1 MKLPVRIGNG
11 FDFHPYAAGRP
22 LILGGVEIPWN
33 RGLEGHSDAD
43 ALLHAVADAILG
55 AGGLSDIG
63 SHFPDTDPRFRGISS
78 LILLEQVCGL
88 LQGTGYRVGNVDVMV
103 LAEAPRIKPYVDSMK
118 SNIARVLGLAASD
131 VGIKATTME
140 GKGVIGR
147 GEGIAVFAVALV
159 YRSD

>member
-1 MKLPVRIGNG
+1 MSVALIVQDVYKKFGKPAIPVWKRLKRNLGKGNG
-11 FDFHPYAAGRP
+11 SVPAIATSKNGGR
-22 LILGGVEIPWN
+22 
-33 RGLEGHSDAD
+33 
-43 ALLHAVADAILG
+43 
-55 AGGLSDIG
+55 
-63 SHFPDTDPRFRGISS
+63 FPDTDPRFRGISS

>member
-11 FDFHPYAAGRP
+11 FDFHPFAAGRP
-22 LILGGVEIPWN
+22 LILGGVEIPWE
-33 RGLEGHSDAD
+33 RGLDGHSDAD

-55 AGGLSDIG
+55 AGGLADIG

-78 LILLEQVCGL
+78 LILLKQVFGL
-88 LQGTGYRVGNVDVMV
+88 LRGKGYRVGNVDVMV
-103 LAEAPRIKPYVDSMK
+103 LAEAPKIKPYVDSMK
-118 SNIARVLGLAASD
+118 SNIARALDLAASD

-159 YRSD
+159 YRPD